1 MSNTAFSGLGG
12 CCSSTTYGFESVCYD
27 AAQVTAVPTLT
38 LGNTAFSLFC
48 TYPTRPS
55 RAMYTWPGADLTD
68 YVDDDAMSM
77 HSSSYDASTSVPKPN
92 HQATPTRSM
101 TVATATAQQT
111 TSNSG
116 SSGSSTSAVTIA
128 GGIAGGVAGASII
141 GAGVISL
148 LLKRKSYQQDGL
160 DEPGNLRYESV
171 PKDQSDHVGK
181 GM

>member
-1 MSNTAFSGLGG
+1 MW
-12 CCSSTTYGFESVCYD
+12 
-27 AAQVTAVPTLT
+27 
-38 LGNTAFSLFC
+38 
-48 TYPTRPS
+48 
-55 RAMYTWPGADLTD
+55 TWGEAEDRTILLATQ
-68 YVDDDAMSM
+68 YITKVDDDVMSM

-128 GGIAGGVAGASII
+128 GGVVGGVAGASII
-141 GAGVISL
+141 GAGVIFL
-148 LLKRKSYQQDGL
+148 LLKRKSYRQDGL
-160 DEPGNLRYESV
+160 NEPGNLRYGSV
-171 PKDQSDHVGK
+171 PKDQSDHVGE